1 MTCVDVILKN
11 QGTVMKTLSV
21 TLAAC
26 AALGATAAQSQDAN
40 SPFSAEFSVELQ
52 TDFTV
57 DSSAPGGEINNTF
70 ATIEGALSFAFTS
83 RTSINST
90 LVFEQITAPT
100 SDSFLED
107 HGLYAEELYFAHDF
121 GAAQVVLGKFNPA
134 FGLAWDAAPGI
145 YGVDFAE
152 DYQLTEKLGAGLVIP
167 FAAGQGEHAL
177 SLSFF
182 NADRSILSESLGENR
197 GRTNRS
203 DGGVSNTSAPE
214 SVAISLTGAFG
225 ATGYNLGL
233 QSQAR
238 GVGDAEDQTGI
249 VGGLSHEFATGS
261 LPVKLLAEL
270 AYFDHFD
277 GTADSATFATFGA
290 EALVGPVTLSAVYA
304 MRDVETLPKDH
315 LATLSGEIE
324 ILEGLSGALAYRYGD
339 EGGDE
344 THTIG
349 ALLAYEF

>member
-1 MTCVDVILKN
+1 
-11 QGTVMKTLSV
+11 MKTLPA

-26 AALGATAAQSQDAN
+26 AVFGATAAQSQDATA
-40 SPFSAEFSVELQ
+40 PFSAEFSTELQ
-52 TDFTV
+52 SDFTV

-90 LVFEQITAPT
+90 LVLEQITAPM

-134 FGLAWDAAPGI
+134 FGTAWDVAPGI

-152 DYQLTEKLGAGLVIP
+152 DYEITERVGAGLVIP
-167 FAAGQGEHAL
+167 FAAGRGEHEL
-177 SLSFF
+177 SLSIF
-182 NADRSILSESLGENR
+182 NADRSILSESLGKNR
-197 GRTNRS
+197 GRTNRG
-203 DGGVSNTSAPE
+203 DGGVSNTSGPE
-214 SVAISLTGAFG
+214 SVAVSLSGAFG
-225 ATGYNLGL
+225 ATAYNLGL

-238 GVGDAEDQTGI
+238 GVGDAKDQTGI
-249 VGGLSHEFATGS
+249 VGGISHAFATGA
-261 LPVKLLAEL
+261 LPVTLLAEF
-270 AYFDHFD
+270 AHFDHYD
-277 GTADSATFATFGA
+277 GTADSATYATFGV
-290 EALVGPVTLSAVYA
+290 EAPVGPVTLSAVYA
-304 MRDVETLPKDH
+304 LRDVETLPQDH

-324 ILEGLSGALAYRYGD
+324 IADDLSAALAYRYGD
-339 EGGDE
+339 EGDDE

-349 ALLAYEF
+349 ALFAYEF

>member
-1 MTCVDVILKN
+1 
-11 QGTVMKTLSV
+11 MKTIPV
-21 TLAAC
+21 ALAAC
-26 AALGATAAQSQDAN
+26 AALCATAAQSQDAS

-52 TDFTV
+52 SDFTV

-90 LVFEQITAPT
+90 LVLEQITAPT
-100 SDSFLED
+100 SDSVLED

-121 GAAQVVLGKFNPA
+121 GASQIVLGKFNPA
-134 FGLAWDAAPGI
+134 FGIAWDAAPGI

-152 DYQLTEKLGAGLVIP
+152 DYEITERIGAGLVIP
-167 FAAGQGEHAL
+167 FTAGQGEHEL
-177 SLSFF
+177 SLAIF

-197 GRTNRS
+197 GRTNQS
-203 DGGVSNTSAPE
+203 DGGVSNTSGLE
-214 SVAISLTGAFG
+214 SFAISLSGTFG

-261 LPVKLLAEL
+261 LPVTLLAEL
-270 AYFDHFD
+270 AYFNHFD
-277 GTADSATFATFGA
+277 GTADSATIATFAA
-290 EALVGPVTLSAVYA
+290 EAPVGPVTLSAVYA
-304 MRDVETLPKDH
+304 LRDVETLPQDH

-324 ILEGLSGALAYRYGD
+324 IADGLSAALAYRYGD

-344 THTIG
+344 THTVG